1 MGKSNIR
8 VVLTVGIFLL
18 AAISYLDR
26 TNISIAGVLLMPEF
40 HLTNQ
45 DLGYIISAF
54 LAGYGLFQIPGGWLA
69 KRFGPRKVLTGG
81 LFWWGALTVAVT
93 LVTPSVANAFWVII
107 ALRFLLGLGEAVMY
121 PSSNQ

>member
-1 MGKSNIR
+1 MQRTKIR
-8 VVLTVGIFLL
+8 AVLTVFIFLL

-40 HLTNQ
+40 GLSNQ
-45 DLGYIISAF
+45 ELGYVISAF

-81 LFWWGALTVAVT
+81 LMWWGGVHRRRAIR
-93 LVTPSVANAFWVII
+93 N
-107 ALRFLLGLGEAVMY
+107 
-121 PSSNQ
+121 